1 MFAVRSQRHPLV
13 LREAR
18 AEASDADLVT
28 RYRAGDPGA
37 FAELVRRYTGAVFN
51 LNYRFTADRA
61 EAENLTQET
70 FLRAWNAL
78 PRLALDRPLKQ
89 YLLRIAL
96 NLCRDWADKNHGF
109 VIQSLDADDEQSKL
123 PSDEG
128 GLDRLSEAEL
138 AQQVRAHL
146 EQLPPMYRAV
156 ITLRYTEGLSYEE
169 LAEALDLPLNTVRTH
184 LSRAKARLRELLV
197 VDKP

>member
-1 MFAVRSQRHPLV
+1 MFAVQSQRRPLV
-13 LREAR
+13 LQQAQV
-18 AEASDADLVT
+18 EASDADLVT

-78 PRLALDRPLKQ
+78 PRLALDRPLKP

-96 NLCRDWADKNHGF
+96 NLCRDWADKKNGA
-109 VIQSLDADDEQSKL
+109 VVEPLDADDEGYEL
-123 PSDEG
+123 ASDEDV
-128 GLDRLSEAEL
+128 LDRLSEAEL

-146 EQLPPMYRAV
+146 EHLPPIYRAV
-156 ITLRYTEGLSYEE
+156 ITLRYTEGLSYAE
-169 LAEALDLPLNTVRTH
+169 LADTLDLPLNTVRTH
-184 LSRAKARLRELLV
+184 LRRAKAQLRELLIV
-197 VDKP
+197 HKP